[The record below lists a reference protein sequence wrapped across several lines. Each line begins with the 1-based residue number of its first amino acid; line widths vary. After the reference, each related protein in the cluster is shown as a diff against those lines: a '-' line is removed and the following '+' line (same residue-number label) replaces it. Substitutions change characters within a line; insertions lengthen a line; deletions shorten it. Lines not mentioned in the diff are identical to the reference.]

1 MKNMYKLSMKSSP
14 EQQQQQQQQQREK
27 QSSSPTVAKNDET
40 DNKQDN
46 DDTNNEEEED
56 DAYDYDNNNNG
67 MSSSVPSGRIEPSLP
82 QNKFFGNKNAS
93 GRMMASSNN
102 NNNSSSSSSKN
113 VLKSLPPLFLYME
126 TGDFRRAAERA
137 KNHPREVRTWAS
149 IKVKSSTTVGQS
161 MTTTKRLA
169 IHQACFKVRK
179 LLLCRCFCCCCC
191 FRVYL

>member
-1 MKNMYKLSMKSSP
+1 MYKLSMKSSP
-14 EQQQQQQQQQREK
+14 QQQQQREK

-40 DNKQDN
+40 DIKQDN
-46 DDTNNEEEED
+46 DDTNNDEEDD
-56 DAYDYDNNNNG
+56 DAYDYDNNNG

-93 GRMMASSNN
+93 GRMMTSSNN
-102 NNNSSSSSSKN
+102 NSNSSSSSSSKN

-179 LLLCRCFCCCCC
+179 LLQCRCFCCC
-191 FRVYL
+191 FRVISLNERI